1 MPQATEMEKSPI
13 KPRFFATP
21 ADFRQWLEEHHANA
35 RELWV
40 GFHKKG
46 SGRPSITWPES
57 VDEALCFGWIDGV
70 RKSIDD
76 ESYVI
81 RFTPRK
87 ATSTWSAVNIKRI
100 TELIG
105 QGRVFPAGLEAF
117 ERRSEKK
124 SGIYSYEQQR
134 DSAKLDKAHE
144 QQFRAQKAAWEYFQA
159 QPPGYKKLVTWW
171 VVSAK
176 KEETRQRRLA
186 TLIEASAH
194 ERPIPGLERPGKRK

>member
-1 MPQATEMEKSPI
+1 MENTPI
-13 KPRFFATP
+13 KPHFFATP
-21 ADFRQWLEEHHANA
+21 AEFRRWLEEHHTSA

-46 SGRPSITWPES
+46 SGKPSITWPES
-57 VDEALCFGWIDGV
+57 VDEALCCGWIDGV

-105 QGRVFPAGLEAF
+105 QGRVFQAGLEAF
-117 ERRSEKK
+117 ERRSEEK
-124 SGIYSYEQQR
+124 SGIYSYEQR
-134 DSAKLDKAHE
+134 GLAKLDKAHE

-171 VVSAK
+171 IVSAK
-176 KEETRQRRLA
+176 KEETRQKRLA
-186 TLIEASAH
+186 TLIEASA
-194 ERPIPGLERPGKRK
+194 EGRPIRELLRPGKSK

>member
-1 MPQATEMEKSPI
+1 MEKLPVE
-13 KPRFFATP
+13 PHFFATP
-21 ADFRQWLEEHHANA
+21 TEFRQWLEEHHTSA

-76 ESYVI
+76 KSYVI

-87 ATSTWSAVNIKRI
+87 VSSTWSAVNIKRI

-124 SGIYSYEQQR
+124 SGIYSYEQR
-134 DSAKLDKAHE
+134 GLAKLDKAHE

-159 QPPGYKKLVTWW
+159 QPPGYKKIVTWW

-186 TLIEASAH
+186 TLIEASA
-194 ERPIPGLERPGKRK
+194 EGRPIPGLLRPGKSK